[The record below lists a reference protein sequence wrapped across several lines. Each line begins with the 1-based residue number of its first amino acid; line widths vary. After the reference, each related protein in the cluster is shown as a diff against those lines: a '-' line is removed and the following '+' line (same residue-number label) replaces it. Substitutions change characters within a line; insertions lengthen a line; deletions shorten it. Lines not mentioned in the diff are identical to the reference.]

1 LFDRAREEGRQRAL
15 RILGLVVARFA
26 LAIFS
31 RGFCHV
37 LLEEGSG
44 CEKIVGVEL
53 FKKYSMSNGKDPMA
67 NMGYILLT

>member
-15 RILGLVVARFA
+15 RVLGLVVARFV

-37 LLEEGSG
+37 LLEEG
-44 CEKIVGVEL
+44 
-53 FKKYSMSNGKDPMA
+53 P
-67 NMGYILLT
+67 